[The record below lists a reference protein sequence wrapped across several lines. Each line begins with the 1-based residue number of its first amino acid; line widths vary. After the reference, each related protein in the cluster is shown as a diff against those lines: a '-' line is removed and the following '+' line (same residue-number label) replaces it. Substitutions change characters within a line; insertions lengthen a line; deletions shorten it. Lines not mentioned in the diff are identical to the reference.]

1 MGMDQNDGSPF
12 TRGQAVR
19 QGVTD
24 EELGGPHFQRIYHG
38 VYVRAGVSVDVAVR
52 ARAALLIAP
61 PGSYASHHTAGLLW
75 GSWLPKTSDTHI
87 SVPCGHRS
95 IRNGVVA
102 HRADPE
108 FRTVR
113 HRGILT
119 SEPTAVFLQLAQS
132 RLPLVDL
139 VALGD
144 GLVRRRRTTPKA
156 LIAAAAVYQ
165 GKGARLARRTAAY
178 VRSGVDSPTES
189 RLRMLLVL
197 AGLPEPEVNH
207 IIRHADGE
215 WRQRFDLCYLALR
228 LIIEYDGVQHLR
240 NKKQWSH
247 DLLRRE
253 QLEREGWRII
263 VINSDAL
270 YGDPRGTLSRVRRAM
285 ISCGAGRL
293 RARPPAAWTRAFV
306 ADPGPAGNNSP
317 LVDFSGPDKAAW
329 TE

>member
-1 MGMDQNDGSPF
+1 MDRNDGRPF

-24 EELGGPHFQRIYHG
+24 DELGGPHFQRIYQG
-38 VYVRAGVSVDVAVR
+38 VYVRADVSIDVAVR
-52 ARAALLIAP
+52 AQAALLIAP

-75 GSWLPKTSDTHI
+75 GSWPPKTPDTHI
-87 SVPCGHRS
+87 SVPHGHRS

-102 HRADPE
+102 HRADPA

-119 SEPTAVFLQLAQS
+119 SEPTAVFLQLASS
-132 RLPLVDL
+132 RLPLLDL

-144 GLVRRRRTTPKA
+144 GLVRRRRTTPEA
-156 LIAAAAVYQ
+156 LIEAAAAYQ
-165 GKGARLARRTAAY
+165 GKGARLARRAARY
-178 VRSGVDSPTES
+178 VRAGVDSPTES

-207 IIRHADGE
+207 IIRHADGA
-215 WRQRFDLCYLALR
+215 WRQRFDLCYPALK

-240 NKKQWSH
+240 NKRQWSH

-270 YGDPRGTLSRVRRAM
+270 YGDPRGTLSRVRQAM
-285 ISCGAGRL
+285 INRGAGRL
-293 RARPPAAWTRAFV
+293 RARPSAAWTRAFV

-317 LVDFSGPDKAAW
+317 LVDFSGPDQAA
-329 TE
+329 